1 MEDVKLP
8 IRAFFKKRRILEIQ
22 LEKSDTFMPE
32 ETPQVG
38 IFFVFFCVPF
48 LKLKKI
54 KFFVK
59 SERRKW
65 LFFS

>member
-38 IFFVFFCVPF
+38 IFCLFLCAPF

-54 KFFVK
+54 KFFVRP
-59 SERRKW
+59 ERRKW